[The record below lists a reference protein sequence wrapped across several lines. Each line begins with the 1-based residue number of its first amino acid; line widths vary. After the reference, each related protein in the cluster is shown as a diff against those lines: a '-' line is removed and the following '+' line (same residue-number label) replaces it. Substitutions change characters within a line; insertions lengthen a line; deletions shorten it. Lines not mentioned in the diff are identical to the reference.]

1 MIELRSVTLTY
12 PNGTRALDDI
22 DLEIGKADFVFLV
35 GHSGTGKSSLLK
47 LLYREAIPDSGEVMV
62 DGIRVDKLRRG
73 KVAALRFPSA
83 EIARGAAGTA
93 RGAAGRLLLFLRIL
107 TLALCLVRFH

>member
-1 MIELRSVTLTY
+1 MIELRGVTLTY

-62 DGIRVDKLRRG
+62 DGIRVDSHGHLGGGGGAEDGRREVG
-73 KVAALRFPSA
+73 
-83 EIARGAAGTA
+83 RGRTRSDGTA
-93 RGAAGRLLLFLRIL
+93 
-107 TLALCLVRFH
+107 T